1 MHECRYI
8 YIYIWWHGKL
18 ITVNLARPT
27 LLNKHAS
34 NACFSTLNA
43 RYHFKKMERGIYIW
57 NYRLENLKLHVHN
70 MARSTWLAK
79 YAIGCFRTI
88 ICYD

>member
-1 MHECRYI
+1 MKVEIKCMNADI
-8 YIYIWWHGKL
+8 YIYEWHGKL

-43 RYHFKKMERGIYIW
+43 RYHSKEMERGIYI
-57 NYRLENLKLHVHN
+57 Y
-70 MARSTWLAK
+70 
-79 YAIGCFRTI
+79 I
-88 ICYD
+88 